1 MRKRL
6 VMAIVEARM
15 PLHSAGHRCATLNW
29 LEAFRQ
35 LGWDVWIIEDIA
47 AADCVDESGAP
58 CAPEHSINRRAW
70 EEFVRLFGFE
80 GHATL
85 FVDGTSP
92 RTDAFRRF
100 ADGADLF
107 LNYSGQFHP
116 LDLVG
121 DVHTRAYL
129 DVDPAYT
136 QVWSAGY
143 GCDMNFDGHEKFI
156 TLAAAMDAPD
166 CLVPDCGREWIPTL
180 PPAPVTLFRPAPPA
194 RGLCPWTTVAH
205 WYSGER
211 AEFGDLELLPKSES
225 FLKLIDLPARARV
238 PIIVASDLRPDW
250 PDHAPFTNAGWQLP
264 RVNEVCATLE
274 SYRAFIIA
282 SAGELGI
289 AKGGYIT
296 ARTGWMSDRS
306 MVYLSHGR
314 PVLAMDTGWTKL
326 VGEHPGLRAFAT
338 TDDALRLMQEIED
351 DYEEACA
358 SARRVAENI
367 FAGKKIVA
375 QLLERLEL
383 SCAATRDS

>member
-35 LGWDVWIIEDIA
+35 LGWDIWIVEDIA
-47 AADCVDESGAP
+47 AADCVDEAGIP
-58 CAPEHSINRRAW
+58 CPPALSINRRAW
-70 EEFVRLFGFE
+70 AEFARLFGFE
-80 GHATL
+80 GRETL
-85 FVDGTSP
+85 FIDGRSP
-92 RTDAFRRF
+92 QTAEFCRF
-100 ADGADLF
+100 ARDADLF

-116 LDLVG
+116 LDLLDG
-121 DVHTRAYL
+121 IRTKAYL

-136 QVWSAGY
+136 QVWAAGY
-143 GCDMNFDGHEKFI
+143 DCDMNFDGHDQFV
-156 TLAAAMDAPD
+156 TLGAAAGAPD
-166 CLVPDCGREWIPTL
+166 CLMPMCGRDWIPTL
-180 PPAPVTLFRPAPPA
+180 PPAPVTLFNSAPPA
-194 RGLCPWTTVAH
+194 TGVRPWTTVAH

-211 AEFGDLELLPKSES
+211 ADLGDLELLPKSDS
-225 FLKLIDLPARARV
+225 FLEIIDLPARASV

-250 PDHAPFTNAGWQLP
+250 PDFAPFTAAGWQLP

-274 SYRAFIIA
+274 SYRAFITS
-282 SAGELGI
+282 SAGELGV
-289 AKGGYIT
+289 AKRGYIT

-314 PVLAMDTGWTKL
+314 PVIAMDTGWTAL

-338 TDDALRLMQEIED
+338 TDDALRLMREIEA
-351 DYEEACA
+351 DYDAACA
-358 SARRVAENI
+358 SARRVAEEI

-383 SCAATRDS
+383 ACPAARHA